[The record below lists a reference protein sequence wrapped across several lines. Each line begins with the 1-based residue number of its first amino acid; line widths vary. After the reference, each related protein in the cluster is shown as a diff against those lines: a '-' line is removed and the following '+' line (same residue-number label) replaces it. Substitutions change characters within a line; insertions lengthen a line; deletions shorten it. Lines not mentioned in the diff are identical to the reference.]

1 MAEDS
6 SPTAQQPRP
15 DTDSAEEPASE
26 EAPAADASSSEAS
39 SSEQDAPEDP
49 SPAGESSEA
58 QQHPDEAPQEHD
70 SEGAPEGAAVAA
82 ETSPGEG
89 APDPPAASGD
99 GAVIDAGEEGV
110 AMTEE
115 ESTPPDAVSEDAAED
130 AEEDTEGGDAGEAT
144 AEEATAE
151 ESEGEDEEP
160 SGPVKRMLEE
170 AVEDA
175 SSEGDDIPSSDDV
188 SLPSP
193 GGETLEEGAV
203 SSDELRQGKTTE
215 DVGFTGEAIGRTVSL
230 DDLEQETAA
239 EQRAAD
245 ESYDRLRALIDET
258 TTELREQEIVPG
270 RVLQATESDVLI
282 DIGYKS
288 DGVVDRAEFGDRE
301 LSPGDEI
308 EVWLEFKEDR
318 DGQLVISKERA
329 DRERRWQRVE
339 EIHENEEVIEGEIT
353 ERIKGGMIA
362 EILDGEMEAF
372 LPGSQIDVRRVRD
385 FEQYLGRRMEFKI
398 VKLNPGNENIVISH
412 RVLIEKE
419 LEEQREKILSSLE
432 VGQVLQGV
440 VKNIVDFGAF
450 VDLGGVDGLLHI
462 TDLSWGRVSHP
473 SEVVELDQ
481 ELEVVVLDYEEERQR
496 ISLGLKQLTEH
507 PWDNI
512 SESYAEGDQVE
523 GKVVSITNYGAFVE
537 LEAGIEGLVHISE
550 MSWTRHVNHPSQ
562 MVSLGQLVD
571 VQILNIDEE
580 ERKIS
585 LGMKQ
590 LEPDPWEGI
599 SDRYPAG
606 TVMTGTIRN
615 ITHFGCF
622 VEIEPGIDGLV
633 HISDLSWTKKVRHPK
648 EIASKGD
655 EMDVKILD
663 IDEDRKRI
671 SLGHKQVQTNPW
683 EQFAKA
689 YAEGEQTTGEVVR
702 VEKKGIVVELPL
714 EVEAFVPGSE
724 LKQGPRHFQDH
735 YQDGDELELQVIRFD
750 REQKD
755 IVLSE
760 TALEKAE
767 ERAERREEQQEE
779 RRKQRERREQVQSYQ
794 EEEERATGPTTL
806 GEMSGLG
813 DLKDQMDEADRAREA
828 EEETDEGD
836 LIDEADVESSATAAP
851 KGGEAQAE
859 TERTTPEEGEGQ
871 EVVTGA
877 EASGELEG
885 TPGVKNR
892 GESGKRQTEGGDAG
906 SNTEPGAETA
916 QRQEDAG
923 DVTPAEKSEAAHKG
937 VPEATTDAAEAAEE
951 IADDETPA
959 TDAADE
965 QATESGSESAEE
977 IESFTDAGGGDAVT
991 TEDVKATDEA
1001 DEEGKAT
1008 AEAEMGGA
1016 SAHVEADSDE
1026 EADRVARTTDGAA
1039 QADAIPED
1047 FPHASRLES
1056 AGVTT
1061 FTELEAYDD
1070 LSEIDGIG
1078 DSYAE
1083 DIRAALDER

>member
-1 MAEDS
+1 MEPHVLRLATAAGPLNHTSPFMAEDS

-115 ESTPPDAVSEDAAED
+115 ESTPPDAVPEDAAED
-130 AEEDTEGGDAGEAT
+130 AEEGTEGGDAVEAT

-203 SSDELRQGKTTE
+203 SSDELRQGKKTE

-512 SESYAEGDQVE
+512 SESYSEGDQVE

-633 HISDLSWTKKVRHPK
+633 HISDLSWTKKIRHPK

-655 EMDVKILD
+655 DLDVVILE

-828 EEETDEGD
+828 EEETAEGD

-859 TERTTPEEGEGQ
+859 TERTTPEEGE
-871 EVVTGA
+871 
-877 EASGELEG
+877 
-885 TPGVKNR
+885 
-892 GESGKRQTEGGDAG
+892 
-906 SNTEPGAETA
+906 
-916 QRQEDAG
+916 
-923 DVTPAEKSEAAHKG
+923 
-937 VPEATTDAAEAAEE
+937 AAEE
-951 IADDETPA
+951 VADDETPA

-965 QATESGSESAEE
+965 QATESGGESAEE

-991 TEDVKATDEA
+991 TEDVKATDE
-1001 DEEGKAT
+1001 EGEAEAT

-1070 LSEIDGIG
+1070 LGEIDGIG